1 MAREKYQ
8 NTKEEKEKSFYEK
21 KYFLLLVEYRRSYF
35 KANNIELLGHV
46 LDFLKTLAQLKFL

>member
-46 LDFLKTLAQLKFL
+46 LDFLKTLAQ